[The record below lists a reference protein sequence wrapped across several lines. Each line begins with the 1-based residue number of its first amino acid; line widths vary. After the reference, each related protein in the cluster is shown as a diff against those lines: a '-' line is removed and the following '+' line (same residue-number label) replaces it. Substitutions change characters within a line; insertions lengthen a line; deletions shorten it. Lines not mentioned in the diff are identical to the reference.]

1 MSVIDIDVAMHH
13 CRADEADRSDV
24 LLKLEAAEESAAAY
38 LNRSFYADADALAA
52 AVLDGTAG
60 EEPMVINKAITA
72 ACLLIL
78 GNLYANREDSVVGV
92 SVSEL
97 PQGSRSLLHPYR
109 VSLGV

>member
-1 MSVIDIDVAMHH
+1 MSVIDIEAAMLH
-13 CRADEADRSDV
+13 CRAEEADRSDV
-24 LLKLEAAEESAAAY
+24 QLKLEAAEESAMAY
-38 LNRSFYADADALAA
+38 LNRSFYADTESMAA
-52 AVLDGTAG
+52 AVLDLSAG
-60 EEPMVINKAITA
+60 EDPMIINKAITS

-92 SVSEL
+92 SVAEL